1 MTTIFSKSLAYLAI
15 NSQTLNW
22 ALWRILTSTMFMT
35 HGYSKLF
42 SDKPQAISG
51 SGMTSIEISG
61 LISWQIPFE
70 VNALFIAG
78 VIEFFG
84 GALICLGLWTRIA
97 AAISVLLM
105 ISAYLIAHPAWFPT
119 SNGGELAAMYLATF
133 LILFSFGPGKL
144 SLDALSERSN

>member
-1 MTTIFSKSLAYLAI
+1 MTAIFSKGINYLAT

-22 ALWRILTSTMFMT
+22 AIWRILTSTMFMS

-42 SDKPQAISG
+42 GNKPQELTG

-61 LISWQIPFE
+61 LISWPIPFE

-84 GALICLGLWTRIA
+84 GALICVGLWTRVIA
-97 AAISVLLM
+97 AFSALLM
-105 ISAYLIAHPAWFPT
+105 IIAYLIAHPAWFPT
-119 SNGGELAAMYLATF
+119 SNGGELATIYMVTF
-133 LILFSFGPGKL
+133 LVLFSFGPGKF
-144 SLDALSERSN
+144 SLDALTRR

>member
-1 MTTIFSKSLAYLAI
+1 MRTIFSTGFTYLAT

-22 ALWRILTSTMFMT
+22 TIWRILTSTMFMT

-42 SDKPQAISG
+42 SNKPQALTG

-84 GALICLGLWTRIA
+84 GALICIGLWTRITA
-97 AAISVLLM
+97 AFSALLM
-105 ISAYLIAHPAWFPT
+105 IIAYLIAHPAWFPT
-119 SNGGELAAMYLATF
+119 SNGGELAAMYMMTF
-133 LILFSFGPGKL
+133 LVLFSFGPGRL
-144 SLDALSERSN
+144 SLDALTKR